1 MNKWDIEIKP
11 KNNLFEIDFK
21 ALWVYRDLIRMFVY
35 RDFVTY
41 YKQTILGPIW
51 FFIQPIFTAI
61 INLFI
66 FGKMAGVGPEG
77 IPGFLFYLS
86 GPILWQYFQDTFTKT
101 SSTFVENQHI
111 FGKVYFPRLIM
122 PITIVISGLLKFF
135 VQLSLLLIGIFI
147 YYFNTD
153 ALTIRWEIVFF
164 PLLLLIV
171 IILSLGFGLIVSALT
186 TKYRDLK
193 FLIDFAVPLFK
204 YVTPGIATTYAI
216 FTDKLPKSLTVFVK
230 YNPLGYIIDSFNFM
244 FVGAGSFQVFNL
256 LYSAL
261 FALVVLFIG
270 LIIFN
275 QTDKTFMDTV

>member
-1 MNKWDIEIKP
+1 
-11 KNNLFEIDFK
+11 
-21 ALWVYRDLIRMFVY
+21 
-35 RDFVTY
+35 
-41 YKQTILGPIW
+41 
-51 FFIQPIFTAI
+51 
-61 INLFI
+61 
-66 FGKMAGVGPEG
+66 
-77 IPGFLFYLS
+77 
-86 GPILWQYFQDTFTKT
+86 
-101 SSTFVENQHI
+101 
-111 FGKVYFPRLIM
+111 M